1 MIDFKTWRQLN
12 ESLGFNLGV
21 SSPAKIGGVMG
32 AFQYLDEKKK
42 QMDADIEVDAEDMD
56 VDGED
61 TKEDSDKSCDKMMM
75 SKKKSK
81 KKMKNEACACDDKKG
96 MMKGGL
102 KGLMGGK
109 DMGGMDMGA
118 DLGDPAM
125 GGEVGMDADMGDEDM
140 GDMGDEELGDDEMV
154 SDDDMGDEDIEDAE
168 EEAGEDLDGDN
179 EMGEPEDHIA
189 KIKAKKAPMPLGFMK
204 KKMKKENAENFL
216 SDLQNAYMSPKNQT
230 DTEEEFWSSIKGYDY
245 DPNKKFNDGFTE
257 IKEDML
263 LPAQP
268 VVEQPS
274 AAPQPGEVG
283 FAPQQRLDTNY
294 QLPPLEEG
302 KKPRKTWF

>member
-21 SSPAKIGGVMG
+21 SSPAKLGGVMG

-42 QMDADIEVDAEDMD
+42 HMDADIEVDDKDMD

-61 TKEDSDKSCDKMMM
+61 TKEDGEGCDKMLM

-81 KKMKNEACACDDKKG
+81 KKMKNECSCDDKKG
-96 MMKGGL
+96 MMKGM

-109 DMGGMDMGA
+109 GDMGMDMDMGA
-118 DLGDPAM
+118 DAGMDGDMGADDMM
-125 GGEVGMDADMGDEDM
+125 GGEMD
-140 GDMGDEELGDDEMV
+140 GDMGDEELGDEEM
-154 SDDDMGDEDIEDAE
+154 MGDEDMDDVDDEDIENAE
-168 EEAGEDLDGDN
+168 EESGEDLDGDG

-189 KIKAKKAPMPLGFMK
+189 KIKSKKAPMPLGFMK
-204 KKMKKENAENFL
+204 KKMKKENTEADFFG
-216 SDLQNAYMSPKNQT
+216 DLQNAYMSPKNQT
-230 DTEEEFWSSIKGYDY
+230 NTEEEFWSSIKGYNY

-263 LPAQP
+263 LPEQPP
-268 VVEQPS
+268 VVEAP

-294 QLPPLEEG
+294 QVPPLDES
-302 KKPRKTWF
+302 KKPKKSWF